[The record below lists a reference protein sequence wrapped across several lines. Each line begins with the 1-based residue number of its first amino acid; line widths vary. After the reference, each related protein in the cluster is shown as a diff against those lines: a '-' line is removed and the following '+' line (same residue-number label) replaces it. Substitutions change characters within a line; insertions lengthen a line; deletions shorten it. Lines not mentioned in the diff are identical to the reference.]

1 MMNMKERLH
10 CIIAESKN
18 GVIGN
23 KGDLPWK
30 IKEDLKN
37 FRKLTIDSIVI
48 MGRKTYDSL
57 PVKKLEKRI
66 NVVLTRSEENK
77 KIDDELYFCN
87 VNECMKICEEHEN
100 RKIFV
105 IGGSEIYKMFLKD
118 YKKIYITRIN
128 KEIEGDTYSPITD
141 EYLEQNYDLIE
152 ESEEKES
159 DGLIYKFNRY
169 EKKILKII

>member
-1 MMNMKERLH
+1 MNMKERLH

-18 GVIGN
+18 KVIGN
-23 KGDLPWK
+23 NGGLPWK

-48 MGRKTYDSL
+48 MGRKTYSSL
-57 PVKKLEKRI
+57 PVKKLDQRI
-66 NVVLTRSEENK
+66 NIVLTRSGKNK

-87 VNECMKICEEHEN
+87 VDECVKICEEHEN

-105 IGGSEIYKMFLKD
+105 IGGSEIYKMFMND
-118 YKKIYITRIN
+118 YKKIYMTKIE
-128 KEIEGDTYSPITD
+128 KELEGDTYSPITD
-141 EYLEQNYDLIE
+141 EYLEQNYDLME

-159 DGLIYKFNRY
+159 NGLIYKFNSY
-169 EKKILKII
+169 EKKS

>member
-1 MMNMKERLH
+1 MNMKERLH

-18 GVIGN
+18 KVIGN
-23 KGDLPWK
+23 NGDLPWK

-48 MGRKTYDSL
+48 MGRKTYESL
-57 PVKKLEKRI
+57 PVKKLGQRI
-66 NVVLTRSEENK
+66 NIVLTRSGENK
-77 KIDDELYFCN
+77 KIDDELYFWN
-87 VNECMKICEEHEN
+87 VDECIKICEEHEN

-105 IGGSEIYKMFLKD
+105 IGGSEIYKIFLKD

-141 EYLEQNYDLIE
+141 EYLEQNYDLI
-152 ESEEKES
+152 
-159 DGLIYKFNRY
+159 D
-169 EKKILKII
+169 

>member
-1 MMNMKERLH
+1 MNMQGRLH

-18 GVIGN
+18 NVIGIN
-23 KGDLPWK
+23 GDLPWK

-48 MGRKTYDSL
+48 MGRKTYESL
-57 PVKKLEKRI
+57 PVKKLDQRI
-66 NVVLTRSEENK
+66 NIVLTRSGENK
-77 KIDDELYFCN
+77 KIDDELYFCDIE
-87 VNECMKICEEHEN
+87 ECVKICEEHEN

-105 IGGSEIYKMFLKD
+105 IGGSEIYTIFLND
-118 YKKIYITRIN
+118 YKKIYMTKID
-128 KEIEGDTYSPITD
+128 KELEGDTYNPITD

-159 DGLIYKFNRY
+159 NGLFYKMNSY
-169 EKKILKII
+169 EKKS

>member
-1 MMNMKERLH
+1 MMKLRDRLH
-10 CIIAESKN
+10 CIVGESKN
-18 GVIGN
+18 HVIGN

-57 PVKKLEKRI
+57 PVKKLDQRI
-66 NVVLTRSEENK
+66 NIVLTRSGENK
-77 KIDDELYFCN
+77 QIDEELYFCN
-87 VNECMKICEEHEN
+87 IDECVKICEKHKK

-105 IGGSEIYKMFLKD
+105 IGGSEIYKRFMHD
-118 YKKIYITRIN
+118 CKKIYMTKIE
-128 KEIEGDTYSPITD
+128 KEIEGDTYNPITD

-159 DGLIYKFNRY
+159 NGLIYKFNSY
-169 EKKILKII
+169 EKKS

>member
-1 MMNMKERLH
+1 MMNMRERLH

-23 KGDLPWK
+23 KGGLPWK

-48 MGRKTYDSL
+48 MGRKTYESL
-57 PVKKLEKRI
+57 PVKKLDQRI
-66 NVVLTRSEENK
+66 NIVLSRSGENK
-77 KIDDELYFCN
+77 KIDDELYFCSID
-87 VNECMKICEEHEN
+87 ECVKICEKHKK

-105 IGGSEIYKMFLKD
+105 IGGSEIYKRFMND
-118 YKKIYITRIN
+118 YKKIYMTKIE

-141 EYLEQNYDLIE
+141 EYLEQNYDLME

-159 DGLIYKFNRY
+159 NGLIYKFNSY
-169 EKKILKII
+169 EKKS

>member
-1 MMNMKERLH
+1 MQGRLH

-18 GVIGN
+18 NVIGIN
-23 KGDLPWK
+23 GDLPWK

-48 MGRKTYDSL
+48 MGRKTYESL
-57 PVKKLEKRI
+57 PVKKLDQRI
-66 NVVLTRSEENK
+66 NVVLTRSGENK
-77 KIDDELYFCN
+77 KIDDELYFCDIE
-87 VNECMKICEEHEN
+87 ECVKICEEHED

-105 IGGSEIYKMFLKD
+105 IGGSEIYTMFLDD
-118 YKKIYITRIN
+118 YKKIYMTKID
-128 KEIEGDTYSPITD
+128 KELEGDTYNPITD

-159 DGLIYKFNRY
+159 NGLFYKMNSY
-169 EKKILKII
+169 EKKS

>member
-1 MMNMKERLH
+1 MNMQGRLH

-18 GVIGN
+18 NVIGIN
-23 KGDLPWK
+23 GDLPWK

-48 MGRKTYDSL
+48 MGRKTYESL
-57 PVKKLEKRI
+57 PVKKLDQRI
-66 NVVLTRSEENK
+66 NVVLTRSGENK
-77 KIDDELYFCN
+77 KIDDELYFCDIE
-87 VNECMKICEEHEN
+87 ECVKICEEHED

-105 IGGSEIYKMFLKD
+105 IGGSEIYTMFLDD
-118 YKKIYITRIN
+118 YKKIYMTKID
-128 KEIEGDTYSPITD
+128 KELEGDTYNPITD

-159 DGLIYKFNRY
+159 NGLFYKMNSY
-169 EKKILKII
+169 EKKS